1 MIDANRVE
9 IRITGFGGQGVVLSG
24 HIIGRACAVHADKHA
39 TMIQSFGPEARGSAC
54 STTVAV
60 SDTEVLYPYIGRPD
74 VFVVMST
81 EGYDKYRDELK
92 DEGTL
97 IYEKDLVR
105 PTLKEGQPS
114 FGVASTRIAE
124 GLGRAIVQNI
134 VMLGFFAAVTKIVPH
149 EAMREYA
156 ADFFQLPA
164 RVAAVTKI
172 VPHEAMRE
180 AVAKSVPD
188 GTQELNLR
196 AFDAGY
202 DAYEKEYGDAASA
215 QKEAEEVLV
224 TT

>member
-1 MIDANRVE
+1 MTDANRVE

-24 HIIGRACAVHADKHA
+24 HIIGRACAVHAGKHA

-54 STTVAV
+54 STTVAI

-74 VFVVMST
+74 VFIVMSA

-92 DEGTL
+92 NDGTL

-105 PTLKEGQPS
+105 PKIKDGQPS

-134 VMLGFFAAVTKIVPH
+134 VMLGFFAAVTKLVP
-149 EAMREYA
+149 
-156 ADFFQLPA
+156 Q
-164 RVAAVTKI
+164 
-172 VPHEAMRE
+172 EAMRE

-196 AFDAGY
+196 AFDAGW
-202 DAYEKEYGDAASA
+202 DAFEEEYGNTAGAE
-215 QKEAEEVLV
+215 KEAEEALV
-224 TT
+224 ST